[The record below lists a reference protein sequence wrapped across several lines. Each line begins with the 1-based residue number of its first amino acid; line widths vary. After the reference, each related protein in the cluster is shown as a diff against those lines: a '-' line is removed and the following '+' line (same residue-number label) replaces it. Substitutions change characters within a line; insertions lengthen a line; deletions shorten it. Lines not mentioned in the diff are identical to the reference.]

1 MVHKQGPL
9 FRTHISSQL
18 PKPENM
24 VLFSLLSFST
34 LDLTNE
40 QTKTALLS
48 YNSYTIQFTY
58 MKYTIHCFLP
68 YIQSL
73 YNHQNHLTLEQ
84 FFLLQETQNVLL
96 SVTPHSPHFM
106 FTIDEYKSPPHLK
119 SKTLFVQSCKKI
131 ISA

>member
-40 QTKTALLS
+40 QTKTPLLS

-73 YNHQNHLTLEQ
+73 YNHQNHLTLEH

-96 SVTPHSPHFM
+96 SVTPHSNSSLHPTATTNLLSVFM
-106 FTIDEYKSPPHLK
+106 DLLVWKFHMNVFIQL
-119 SKTLFVQSCKKI
+119 
-131 ISA
+131 

>member
-18 PKPENM
+18 PKPENV

-34 LDLTNE
+34 LDLTNK

-58 MKYTIHCFLP
+58 IKYTIHC
-68 YIQSL
+68 L
-73 YNHQNHLTLEQ
+73 YNHQNHLTLEH
-84 FFLLQETQNVLL
+84 FFLLQETQNLLL

-106 FTIDEYKSPPHLK
+106 FTIDEYKSPQHLK
-119 SKTLFVQSCKKI
+119 SRTLFVQSCKKI